1 MQQQVSISS
10 LKSVTH
16 PPTTESLRAVPANRR
31 LTTGSVH
38 GATTIE
44 QLKAVDGNAIS
55 FAGADRHGYYLLK
68 RIFDFVVTLCGLITL
83 LPLMIVIG
91 LIVMIDSPGSPI
103 FVQKR
108 VGARKRYYKGR
119 PYWQKAEFKF
129 FKFRSMRTDAGSD
142 LHRQFVEA
150 YISGNQERM
159 AEVQPDKSEPQALK
173 LKADPRITRVGH
185 FLRKSSLDELPQLW
199 NVLRGDMSLVGPRP
213 AIPYEVEQYQPWHR
227 QRLATM
233 PGITGPWQ
241 VSGRS
246 SVTFDDMVRLD
257 IEYTQTQC
265 FWLDIKLL
273 LWTIP
278 SAFLGKGA
286 G

>member
-10 LKSVTH
+10 LKSVSH
-16 PPTTESLRAVPANRR
+16 PPTTESLRAVPATR
-31 LTTGSVH
+31 LTGEVH
-38 GATTIE
+38 GVATIE
-44 QLKAVDGNAIS
+44 QVKAVDRNAIG
-55 FAGADRHGYYLLK
+55 FAGADRHGYYMVK
-68 RIFDFVVTLCGLITL
+68 RLFDFVITLCGLITL
-83 LPLMIVIG
+83 LPMMIIIG

-103 FVQKR
+103 FVQRR
-108 VGARKRYYKGR
+108 VGARRRYYKGR
-119 PYWQKAEFKF
+119 PYWQMTEFNF
-129 FKFRSMRTDAGSD
+129 YKFRSMRTDAGSD
-142 LHRQFVEA
+142 LHRQFVSA
-150 YISGNQERM
+150 YISGDQDQM
-159 AEVQPDKSEPQALK
+159 AEVQPDKSDPNALK
-173 LKADPRITRVGH
+173 LKSDPRITRVGH

-213 AIPYEVEQYQPWHR
+213 PIPYEVEQYQPWHR
-227 QRLATM
+227 QRLGTM

-246 SVTFDDMVRLD
+246 TVTFDDMVRLD